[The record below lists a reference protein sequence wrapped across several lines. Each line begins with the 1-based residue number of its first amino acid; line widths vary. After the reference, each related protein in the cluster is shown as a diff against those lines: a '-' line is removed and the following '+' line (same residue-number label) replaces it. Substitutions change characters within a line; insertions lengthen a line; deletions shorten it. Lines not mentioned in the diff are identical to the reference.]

1 MVAAPRAASVGVAL
15 LAWGVVVAVLTFARW
30 PALSWSVGA
39 TCLGTVYQ
47 SVNAVPTVLFAV
59 AAGTALAAVGVPM
72 MVGAL
77 GHSRPRDVPKL
88 GSAVLTW
95 AIVVLGIL
103 SAVAWVAADPL
114 AEALVGDSGC
124 TGAVAVATTM
134 LRWFAPQP
142 LLLGAGAVLD
152 GILRAHGRPM
162 AAALG
167 PALASVVLVGSL
179 VWFRQLAV
187 ASDTDGVPDLH
198 LAVLAGGST
207 LAALVLAL
215 VPAVV
220 AWRSGLGLR
229 PTLRMPAA
237 LADDTRGV
245 VLACGLGV
253 VGQLF
258 AAVAAVV
265 VTARSGVG
273 VLPVHGYVQGTVLA
287 AYAAVLLPLVGR
299 ALARLAG
306 APVVAPEPVEELVD
320 PEATVVF
327 TRSARHRR
335 KRSVGALAGRARGAV
350 AAGLVG
356 AASLAAAA
364 LPVGGMF
371 RGVDAARETTQGAL
385 ALDAVTPGVWATAAA
400 PALFGLSAVLCAALY
415 VRGRPFVAGGAVA
428 AAWLIGG
435 GIPLVAVMPGASPTW
450 AVVVLGLAMVLG
462 LLVATLDLLAA
473 TSRAW
478 GPGALA
484 GLGRTVV
491 VGVVGALLGAA
502 VGVAGGR
509 WWSVEGA
516 WANAGVAVV
525 LAATGGLVTAGV
537 VALADRELA
546 GWFLGRLRPAADV
559 PEGLATPSEIA

>member
-1 MVAAPRAASVGVAL
+1 
-15 LAWGVVVAVLTFARW
+15 
-30 PALSWSVGA
+30 
-39 TCLGTVYQ
+39 
-47 SVNAVPTVLFAV
+47 
-59 AAGTALAAVGVPM
+59 
-72 MVGAL
+72 
-77 GHSRPRDVPKL
+77 
-88 GSAVLTW
+88 
-95 AIVVLGIL
+95 
-103 SAVAWVAADPL
+103 
-114 AEALVGDSGC
+114 
-124 TGAVAVATTM
+124 
-134 LRWFAPQP
+134 
-142 LLLGAGAVLD
+142 
-152 GILRAHGRPM
+152 M

-179 VWFRQLAV
+179 VWFRQLAA
-187 ASDTDGVPDLH
+187 ASDADGFPDLH

-207 LAALVLAL
+207 VAALVLAV

-220 AWRSGLGLR
+220 AWRAGIGLR
-229 PTLRMPAA
+229 PTLRMPGA

-245 VLACGLGV
+245 VLACVLGV

-265 VTARSGVG
+265 VTERSGVG
-273 VLPVHGYVQGTVLA
+273 VLPVHAYVQATVLA

-306 APVVAPEPVEELVD
+306 VPAVESTPAEDPAD
-320 PEATVVF
+320 PEATVVV

-335 KRSVGALAGRARGAV
+335 RKPRVGTLAGRARAAV

-356 AASLAAAA
+356 AAGLAASA

-371 RGVDAARETTQGAL
+371 RGLDAARETALGAL

-435 GIPLVAVMPGASPTW
+435 GVPLVAVMPGASPTW
-450 AVVVLGLAMVLG
+450 AVVVLGLATVLG
-462 LLVATLDLLAA
+462 LGVATLDLLAA
-473 TSRAW
+473 TARAW

-491 VGVVGALLGAA
+491 VGSVGALLGSA
-502 VGVAGGR
+502 VGVAAGR

-516 WANAGVAVV
+516 WANAGVAVL
-525 LAATGGLVTAGV
+525 LAAVGGLVTAGV
-537 VALADRELA
+537 VALLDRELA
-546 GWFLGRLRPAADV
+546 GWFLGRLRPAADLTEV
-559 PEGLATPSEIA
+559 

>member
-1 MVAAPRAASVGVAL
+1 MVAAPRATSVGVAL
-15 LAWGVVVAVLTFARW
+15 LAWGLVVALLTFARW

-77 GHSRPRDVPKL
+77 GHGRPRDVPKL

-95 AIVVLGIL
+95 AVLIL
-103 SAVAWVAADPL
+103 GLLSVGVWFAAEPL
-114 AEALVGDSGC
+114 ANLLVGDSGC
-124 TGAVAVATTM
+124 TGAVEVATPM

-179 VWFRQLAV
+179 VWFRQLAL
-187 ASDTDGVPDLH
+187 ASDADGFPDLH

-207 LAALVLAL
+207 VAALVLAL
-215 VPAVV
+215 VPALV
-220 AWRSGLGLR
+220 AWRTGIGLR
-229 PTLRMPAA
+229 PTLRMPGA

-245 VLACGLGV
+245 VLACVLGV

-265 VTARSGVG
+265 VAQRSGVG
-273 VLPVHGYVQGTVLA
+273 VLPVHAYVQGTVLA

-306 APVVAPEPVEELVD
+306 VPVAPPKVPEIPVD

-327 TRSARHRR
+327 TRSARHRHR
-335 KRSVGALAGRARGAV
+335 QKPRVGTLAGRARGAV

-364 LPVGGMF
+364 VPVGDMF
-371 RGVDAARETTQGAL
+371 RSVDAARETTQGAL
-385 ALDAVTPGVWATAAA
+385 ALDAVTPGVWATAPA

-435 GIPLVAVMPGASPTW
+435 GVPLVAVMPGASPTW
-450 AVVVLGLAMVLG
+450 AVVVLGLATVLG

-484 GLGRTVV
+484 GLGRTVL
-491 VGVVGALLGAA
+491 VGLVGALLGAA
-502 VGVAGGR
+502 AGVVAGR
-509 WWSVEGA
+509 WWIVEGA
-516 WANAGVAVV
+516 WAHAGVAVA
-525 LAATGGLVTAGV
+525 LAAGGALVTAGV
-537 VALADRELA
+537 IAALDRELA
-546 GWFLGRLRPAADV
+546 GWFLGRLRPAADL
-559 PEGLATPSEIA
+559 PEG